1 MKYHRLIRKVVEL
14 QRRKGLIPKGAS
26 LLLAF
31 SGGVDSVALTLCM
44 LELKDFLRLKRLAL
58 AHINHQLR
66 GDESYRDEA
75 FCVEFAKA
83 KGLEVFVERI
93 EVKLEGENLEAKA
106 RELRYKA
113 LEEVRQREGFDL
125 IATAHHLND
134 LVETVL
140 LWLVRGA
147 GREGLLGFE
156 EKEGRVVRPLYL
168 ATREEIEDFVKS
180 KGETWVE
187 DSTNYDLS
195 YVRNLIRH
203 KVIPELKKINPRFEE
218 SFLRL
223 KEILKEEEEVLED
236 LTQKAIMEVFK
247 EGELDRKAFLKLP
260 QAIKRRIVYRFYGI
274 RSMKE
279 IDSIINSIKKG
290 YALEK
295 PGHMINIKSLS
306 AEVKE
311 CNG

>member
-1 MKYHRLIRKVVEL
+1 MKYHRLLRKVVKL
-14 QRRKGLIPKGAS
+14 QRKKKLIPEDTS

-31 SGGVDSVALTLCM
+31 SGGVDSVALALSM
-44 LELKDFLRLKRLAL
+44 LELKDFLKLKRLAL

-93 EVKLEGENLEAKA
+93 EVKVNRENLESKA

-113 LEEVRQREGFDL
+113 LEEIRQREGYDL

-156 EKEGRVVRPLYL
+156 EKSDNIVRPLYL
-168 ATREEIEDFVKS
+168 ATREEIEDFVRS
-180 KGETWVE
+180 RGESWVE
-187 DSTNYDLS
+187 DSTNYDLR
-195 YVRNLIRH
+195 YTRNLIRH
-203 KVIPELKKINPRFEE
+203 KVIPELKKINPRLEE

-223 KEILKEEEEVLED
+223 REILREEEVLLED
-236 LTQKAIMEVFK
+236 LTQKALREVLK
-247 EGELDRKAFLKLP
+247 EGELNRRAFLKLP
-260 QAIKRRIVYRFYGI
+260 QAIKRRIAYHLYGI

-279 IDSIINSIKKG
+279 IDSLINSIKKG
-290 YALEK
+290 MPL
-295 PGHMINIKSLS
+295 KSLDT
-306 AEVKE
+306 
-311 CNG
+311 

>member
-1 MKYHRLIRKVVEL
+1 MKYHRLLRKVVKL
-14 QRRKGLIPKGAS
+14 QRKKKLIPEDTS

-31 SGGVDSVALTLCM
+31 SGGVDSVALALSM
-44 LELKDFLRLKRLAL
+44 LELKDFLKLKRLAL

-75 FCVEFAKA
+75 FCVEFAKE

-93 EVKLEGENLEAKA
+93 EVKVNRENLESKA

-156 EKEGRVVRPLYL
+156 EKSDNIVRPLYL
-168 ATREEIEDFVKS
+168 ATREEIEDFVRS
-180 KGETWVE
+180 RGESWVE
-187 DSTNYDLS
+187 DSTNYDLR
-195 YVRNLIRH
+195 YTRNLIRH
-203 KVIPELKKINPRFEE
+203 KVIPELKKINPRLEE

-223 KEILKEEEEVLED
+223 REILREEEVLLED
-236 LTQKAIMEVFK
+236 LTQKALREVLK
-247 EGELDRKAFLKLP
+247 EGELNRRAFLKLP
-260 QAIKRRIVYRFYGI
+260 QAIKRRIAYHLYGI

-279 IDSIINSIKKG
+279 IDSLINSIKKG
-290 YALEK
+290 MPL
-295 PGHMINIKSLS
+295 KSLDT
-306 AEVKE
+306 
-311 CNG
+311 

>member
-1 MKYHRLIRKVVEL
+1 MKYHRLLRKVVKL
-14 QRRKGLIPKGAS
+14 QRKKKLIPEDTS

-31 SGGVDSVALTLCM
+31 SGGVDSVALALSM
-44 LELKDFLRLKRLAL
+44 LELKDFLKLKRLAL

-66 GDESYRDEA
+66 GEESYRDEA
-75 FCVEFAKA
+75 FCVEFAKE

-93 EVKLEGENLEAKA
+93 EVKVNRENLESKA

-113 LEEVRQREGFDL
+113 LEEIRQREGYDL

-156 EKEGRVVRPLYL
+156 EKSDNIVRPLYL
-168 ATREEIEDFVKS
+168 ATREEIEDFVRS
-180 KGETWVE
+180 RGESWVE
-187 DSTNYDLS
+187 DSTNYDLR
-195 YVRNLIRH
+195 YTRNLIRH
-203 KVIPELKKINPRFEE
+203 KVIPELKKINPRLEE

-223 KEILKEEEEVLED
+223 REILREEEVLLED
-236 LTQKAIMEVFK
+236 LTQKALREVLK
-247 EGELDRKAFLKLP
+247 EGELNRRAFLKLP
-260 QAIKRRIVYRFYGI
+260 QAIKRRIAYHLYGI

-279 IDSIINSIKKG
+279 IDSLINSIKKG
-290 YALEK
+290 MPL
-295 PGHMINIKSLS
+295 KSLDT
-306 AEVKE
+306 
-311 CNG
+311 

>member
-1 MKYHRLIRKVVEL
+1 MKYHRLLRKVVKL
-14 QRRKGLIPKGAS
+14 QRKKKLIPEDTS

-156 EKEGRVVRPLYL
+156 EKSDNIVIPLYL
-168 ATREEIEDFVKS
+168 ATREEIEDFVRS
-180 KGETWVE
+180 RGESWVE
-187 DSTNYDLS
+187 DSTNYDLR
-195 YVRNLIRH
+195 YTRNLIRH
-203 KVIPELKKINPRFEE
+203 KVIPELKKINPRLEE

-223 KEILKEEEEVLED
+223 REILREEEVLLED
-236 LTQKAIMEVFK
+236 LTQKALREVLK
-247 EGELDRKAFLKLP
+247 EGELNRRAFLKLP
-260 QAIKRRIVYRFYGI
+260 QAIKRRIAYHLYGI

-279 IDSIINSIKKG
+279 IDSLINSIKKG
-290 YALEK
+290 MPL
-295 PGHMINIKSLS
+295 KSLDT
-306 AEVKE
+306 
-311 CNG
+311 

>member
-1 MKYHRLIRKVVEL
+1 MKYHRLIRKVVQL
-14 QRRKGLIPKGAS
+14 QREKKLISEGTS
-26 LLLAF
+26 LLVAF
-31 SGGVDSVALTLCM
+31 SGGVDSVALALCM
-44 LELKDFLRLKRLAL
+44 LELRSFLSLRRLAL

-66 GDESYRDEA
+66 GEESYRDES

-93 EVKLEGENLEAKA
+93 EVKLERENLEAKA

-113 LEEVRQREGFDL
+113 LEEIRQREGFDL

-168 ATREEIEDFVKS
+168 ATREEIEDFVRS
-180 KGETWVE
+180 RGESWVE
-187 DSTNYDLS
+187 DSTNYDLR
-195 YVRNLIRH
+195 YARNLIRH
-203 KVIPELKKINPRFEE
+203 RVIPELKKINPRLEE

-223 KEILKEEEEVLED
+223 QEILKEEEELLED

-247 EGELDRKAFLKLP
+247 EGELDRRAFLKLP
-260 QAIKRRIVYRFYGI
+260 QAIKRRIAYHLYGI

-279 IDSIINSIKKG
+279 IDSLINSIKKG
-290 YALEK
+290 IPL
-295 PGHMINIKSLS
+295 KSPDT
-306 AEVKE
+306 
-311 CNG
+311 